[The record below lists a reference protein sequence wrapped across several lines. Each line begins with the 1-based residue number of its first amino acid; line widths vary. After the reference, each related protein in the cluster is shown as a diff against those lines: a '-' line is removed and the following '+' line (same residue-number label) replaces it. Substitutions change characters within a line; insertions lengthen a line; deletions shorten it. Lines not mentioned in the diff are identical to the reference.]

1 MDFKVFRLA
10 AAAAATVG
18 LFGLAAPASAQ
29 SNVDVSVSGNFG
41 IVTDYVFR
49 GVSQTN
55 EDAAIQGGLDLTA
68 GGFYAGVWA
77 STVDFGDT
85 TDAEVD
91 MYGGYRWEA
100 AGFAWDAGLVGY
112 TYAKEPA
119 FADYTYAEA
128 KLGVSR
134 AFGPATV
141 GAVAYYSPDFFG
153 VDDEATYAEVN
164 ATFSPINKWTVSGA
178 VGKQWLDVSDDYLTW
193 NVGVAYALT
202 DDLAVDVRYYDTD
215 VDNAANYEDRVVAGI
230 KVAF

>member
-1 MDFKVFRLA
+1 MKFGFYRSA
-10 AAAAATVG
+10 AAAALAMG
-18 LFGLAAPASAQ
+18 LISLAAPASAQ
-29 SNVDVSVSGNFG
+29 SNIDVEVAGNFG

-55 EDAAIQGGLDLTA
+55 EDAAIQGGLDVTA

-77 STVDFGDT
+77 STVDFGDD
-85 TDAEVD
+85 TDAEID

-100 AGFAWDAGLVGY
+100 AGFSWDAGLIGY
-112 TYAKEPA
+112 TYAKEPS

-141 GAVAYYSPDFFG
+141 GVVAYYSPDFFG

-164 ATFSPINKWTVSGA
+164 AAFSPIEKWSVSGA
-178 VGKQWLDVSDDYLTW
+178 VGQQWLDVSDDYLTW
-193 NVGVAYALT
+193 NVGVGYALT
-202 DDLAVDVRYYDTD
+202 DDLAFDVRYYDTD
-215 VDNAANYEDRVVAGI
+215 VDNSAIYEDRVVAGI
-230 KVAF
+230 KVLF